1 MKFVLYLLHNSK
13 GALCVW
19 VKAVRNDFLAQNC
32 DAKQQYLRDIAVSAY
47 GYEQANMFATL
58 KY

>member
-1 MKFVLYLLHNSK
+1 MP
-13 GALCVW
+13 VW

-32 DAKQQYLRDIAVSAY
+32 DAKQQYLRDIAVSANW
-47 GYEQANMFATL
+47 YEQANMFATL